1 MKTIII
7 DDCKMQNLATS
18 ILVKNNRNLDFLGS
32 YTDAKKGLAAVN
44 KLKPDILILDVEMPN
59 LDGFDVL
66 QNLEHDCQVIM
77 YSTQKQYAFKA
88 NQFDQVEGFLT
99 KPINKTELNHSVSK
113 LVSNS
118 LFKRYEGNF
127 ASLCLQRTDFVR
139 AS

>member
-1 MKTIII
+1 MKTIVI
-7 DDCKMQNLATS
+7 DDCKMQNLTTS
-18 ILVKNNRNLDFLGS
+18 TLVKNNRNLDFLGS

-44 KLKPDILILDVEMPN
+44 KLKPDLLILDVEMPDLN
-59 LDGFDVL
+59 GFDVL

-88 NQFDQVEGFLT
+88 TQFNQVEDFLT